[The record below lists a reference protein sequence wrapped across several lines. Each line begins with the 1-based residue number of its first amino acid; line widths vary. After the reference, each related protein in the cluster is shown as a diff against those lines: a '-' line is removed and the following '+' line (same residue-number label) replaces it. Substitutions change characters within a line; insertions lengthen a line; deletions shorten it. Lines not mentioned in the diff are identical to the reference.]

1 MNHMLQY
8 LPEPDFSS
16 CSQEELLF
24 AVLKEMHQTNFLECY
39 YKRFERS
46 GIVLT
51 KWNERSQQIAKEEM
65 EKWNT

>member
-1 MNHMLQY
+1 MLQC
-8 LPEPDFSS
+8 LPEPDFSN

-46 GIVLT
+46 GIIIDL
-51 KWNERSQQIAKEEM
+51 WNKRSM
-65 EKWNT
+65 EINQCQNNM

>member
-1 MNHMLQY
+1 MLQS

-39 YKRFERS
+39 YKRFERA
-46 GIVLT
+46 GIIIT
-51 KWNERSQQIAKEEM
+51 KWNERTMQLAGEVEWSM
-65 EKWNT
+65 

>member
-1 MNHMLQY
+1 MLQS
-8 LPEPDFSS
+8 LPELDFSS

-39 YKRFERS
+39 YKRFERT
-46 GIVLT
+46 GIILT

-65 EKWNT
+65 GKWNT

>member
-1 MNHMLQY
+1 MHY
-8 LPEPDFSS
+8 SPSLPAPDFSAAKDANDLMF
-16 CSQEELLF
+16 Q
-24 AVLKEMHQTNFLECY
+24 VLKEMHQTNFLECY

-46 GIVLT
+46 GIILT

>member
-1 MNHMLQY
+1 MQQS

-39 YKRFERS
+39 YKRFERTS
-46 GIVLT
+46 LIIT
-51 KWNERSQQIAKEEM
+51 KWNERTMQLAGEVE
-65 EKWNT
+65 WNAR